1 MAQWYAVYTRPCW
14 EKKVAESFQKR
25 RLPCFLPQ
33 NKVLVATNYTE
44 KRKPVFQPLFESCVF
59 VKTTE
64 DKLGTIKAIDGV
76 LSFYFWQNKPAT
88 IRDIEIEMIRRFLA
102 EHQSVSLY
110 KSAVNLG
117 EIVKIAECESDENTS
132 TLVVQKVQLSLPSLG
147 FVLEAEIME
156 PISLKTRT
164 AEIQLRPTLA

>member
-14 EKKVAESFQKR
+14 EKKVAESFHKR
-25 RLPCFLPQ
+25 RMECFLPQ

-64 DKLGTIKAIDGV
+64 DKLGVIKSIDGV

-88 IRDIEIEMIRRFLA
+88 IRDIEIEMIKRFLA
-102 EHQSVSLY
+102 EHQSVTLY
-110 KSAVNLG
+110 KSVVNIG
-117 EIVKIAECESDENTS
+117 EIVKIAECEANEHTS
-132 TLVVQKVQLSLPSLG
+132 PFVTQKIKLTLPSLG
-147 FVLEAEIME
+147 FVLEAEVME
-156 PISLKTRT
+156 TIPLKPSK
-164 AEIQLRPTLA
+164 AEKQLQPTLA

>member
-14 EKKVAESFQKR
+14 EKKVSESFQKR
-25 RLPCFLPQ
+25 RIECFLPQ

-44 KRKPVFQPLFESCVF
+44 RRKPIFQPLFESCVF

-64 DKLGTIKAIDGV
+64 DKLGIIKTIDGV

-88 IRDIEIEMIRRFLA
+88 IREIEIDMIRRFLA

-110 KSAVNLG
+110 KSSVNVG
-117 EIVKIAECESDENTS
+117 EIVKIAECGSSEHNS
-132 TLVVQKVQLSLPSLG
+132 TMITQKVQLSLPSLG
-147 FVLEAEIME
+147 FILEAEVME
-156 PISLKTRT
+156 SIPLKTST
-164 AEIQLRPTLA
+164 SELKLRPTLA